1 NKQENKVRN
10 INKNNVANKR
20 NSLSPTLSY
29 KKKDEFAKIENIPA
43 YLRKNKSRT
52 MPTQTIKK
60 ERVNTTENKEKQT
73 IQQNNEK
80 LQRGSTPD
88 ELDAIFRKMAK
99 RAKQA
104 KQSKIITQLMNRLQ
118 KISLIKVR
126 LK

>member
-1 NKQENKVRN
+1 
-10 INKNNVANKR
+10 
-20 NSLSPTLSY
+20 
-29 KKKDEFAKIENIPA
+29 
-43 YLRKNKSRT
+43 

-99 RAKQA
+99 RAKTSQTIEDNNSVDEPT
-104 KQSKIITQLMNRLQ
+104 SKNIVDKSPIEEEVPNSDAAVEKEIDKFDPLDR
-118 KISLIKVR
+118 KSVV
-126 LK
+126 

>member
-1 NKQENKVRN
+1 
-10 INKNNVANKR
+10 
-20 NSLSPTLSY
+20 
-29 KKKDEFAKIENIPA
+29 

-99 RAKQA
+99 RAKTRQTIEDNNSDDEPTA
-104 KQSKIITQLMNRLQ
+104 KNIVDKSTIEDEKPTDDAADEKEIDKMSQLE
-118 KISLIKVR
+118 
-126 LK
+126 